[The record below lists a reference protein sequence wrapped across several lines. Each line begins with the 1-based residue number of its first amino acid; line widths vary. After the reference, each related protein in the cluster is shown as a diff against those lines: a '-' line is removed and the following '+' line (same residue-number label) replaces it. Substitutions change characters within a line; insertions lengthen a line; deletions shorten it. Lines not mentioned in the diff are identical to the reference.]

1 MSFERTLNRNMIK
14 KQTKEHNE
22 GVPKKYRRNISDIW
36 HYFQEQK
43 YGTDEYIKIIKRN
56 EKKYKKRGKRVGKR

>member
-22 GVPKKYRRNISDIW
+22 GVAKKYRRNVADIW
-36 HYFQEQK
+36 HYFQEQNM
-43 YGTDEYIKIIKRN
+43 EQMNI
-56 EKKYKKRGKRVGKR
+56 